1 MGPGQQHHSWP
12 PRSLPAKL
20 SKTIFSKSRSDL
32 VTAASTSSPAII
44 LPFHLKVTTNLTR
57 KWVGDTQLKGTHYWP
72 GPPSVLQPLWPAQI
86 LDPSGHKAWHT
97 SSAHS
102 PCPTLS
108 ILLLSP
114 FKFRLEGNSW
124 VMTWPALDF
133 EKQESKAECSASCHC
148 NACWPSLSL
157 VTANRVHF

>member
-114 FKFRLEGNSW
+114 FKFRLEGHFLREVASSQPSPSPNGSS
-124 VMTWPALDF
+124 PASLQLPF
-133 EKQESKAECSASCHC
+133 
-148 NACWPSLSL
+148 PSLYMIGNFL
-157 VTANRVHF
+157 

>member
-12 PRSLPAKL
+12 PRSLPAQL
-20 SKTIFSKSRSDL
+20 SRMIFSKSRSDL

-57 KWVGDTQLKGTHYWP
+57 KWVGDTQLKDTHHWP
-72 GPPSVLQPLWPAQI
+72 GPPSVLQPHWPAQI
-86 LDPSGHKAWHT
+86 LDPSGHKAWHI

-102 PCPTLS
+102 PGPTLS

-114 FKFRLEGNSW
+114 FKFRLEGHFLREVAPSIPHPLPM
-124 VMTWPALDF
+124 VALPMV
-133 EKQESKAECSASCHC
+133 AL
-148 NACWPSLSL
+148 PSPYNFLSHPF
-157 VTANRVHF
+157 T